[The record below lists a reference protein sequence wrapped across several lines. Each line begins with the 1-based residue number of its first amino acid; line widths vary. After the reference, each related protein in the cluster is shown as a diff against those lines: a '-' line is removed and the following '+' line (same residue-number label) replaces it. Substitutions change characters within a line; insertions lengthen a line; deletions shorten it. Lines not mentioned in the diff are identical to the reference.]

1 MKVIIITVL
10 IILALLILFWNI
22 NRVEKLKK
30 NNVEK
35 INGKKVTRFS
45 SNLIKQNIKKNYNFN
60 FLLVLNKLVNERL
73 VLVKTNNWYLDIINN
88 KLRLVNNTNNLLV
101 NFEESLEVSKKY
113 NFKIMKNKDRV
124 SVSINNE
131 TKSIDL
137 HETDTNNDKEIV
149 FGDKNLNGKIDLL
162 KEVLVEGFSSGAGDS
177 NMVFPLFG

>member
-88 KLRLVNNTNNLLV
+88 KLRLVNETNN
-101 NFEESLEVSKKY
+101 
-113 NFKIMKNKDRV
+113 
-124 SVSINNE
+124 
-131 TKSIDL
+131 
-137 HETDTNNDKEIV
+137 
-149 FGDKNLNGKIDLL
+149 
-162 KEVLVEGFSSGAGDS
+162 
-177 NMVFPLFG
+177 

>member
-73 VLVKTNNWYLDIINN
+73 VLVKTNNWYLDII
-88 KLRLVNNTNNLLV
+88 KIVRLNYR
-101 NFEESLEVSKKY
+101 S
-113 NFKIMKNKDRV
+113 
-124 SVSINNE
+124 
-131 TKSIDL
+131 
-137 HETDTNNDKEIV
+137 
-149 FGDKNLNGKIDLL
+149 
-162 KEVLVEGFSSGAGDS
+162 
-177 NMVFPLFG
+177 